1 MSAVIAQREL
11 GYSNLGSTVP
21 GRVVIEAP
29 EPDQNDWRCF
39 YSVSLPGM
47 DFRRRTVGV
56 DSFQALQLAMV
67 SAVSEIARSQ
77 AFKSGHLTVFG
88 EPLLTV
94 DDLKQCFG
102 LPRLHG
108 DAA

>member
-1 MSAVIAQREL
+1 MSAVIAEREL
-11 GYSNLGSTVP
+11 GYANLGATVP

-29 EPDQNDWRCF
+29 EPDENDWRCF

-47 DFRRRTVGV
+47 DFRRRTMGV

-67 SAVSEIARSQ
+67 SAVSEIANSE
-77 AFKSGHLTVFG
+77 AFKAGRLTAFG

-102 LPRLHG
+102 LLRLHG
-108 DAA
+108 DA

>member
-1 MSAVIAQREL
+1 MSTIIAEREL
-11 GYSNLGSTVP
+11 GYTNFGSTVS

-29 EPDQNDWRCF
+29 EPDEADWRCF

-47 DFRRRTVGV
+47 DFRRRTMGV

-67 SAVSEIARSQ
+67 SAVSEIANSD
-77 AFKSGHLTVFG
+77 AFKTGRLTVFG

-108 DAA
+108 DA